1 MLGWTSN
8 PVILE
13 TNFEVFVR
21 FITYS
26 IGAVAVRKS
35 WNWLTADVDPIPGT
49 KEFDDEYRQV
59 KEKYVRLTKKKEE
72 YNEAYRKIR

>member
-1 MLGWTSN
+1 MNGIFN
-8 PVILE
+8 
-13 TNFEVFVR
+13 FVR

-26 IGAVAVRKS
+26 IAAVAVRKS

-59 KEKYVRLTKKKEE
+59 KDKYIRLTKKKEE
-72 YNEAYRKIR
+72 YNEAYRKSR

>member
-1 MLGWTSN
+1 MNGIFN
-8 PVILE
+8 
-13 TNFEVFVR
+13 FVR

-26 IGAVAVRKS
+26 LAAVVVRRG

-49 KEFDDEYRQV
+49 KEFDNEYNQV
-59 KEKYVRLTKKKEE
+59 KEKYIRLTKKKEE

>member
-1 MLGWTSN
+1 MNGL
-8 PVILE
+8 IQIA
-13 TNFEVFVR
+13 R

-26 IGAVAVRKS
+26 VAGLAIKKS

-59 KEKYVRLTKKKEE
+59 RSKYLRLRKRKEE
-72 YNEAYRKIR
+72 YETYRKSR

>member
-1 MLGWTSN
+1 MNGIFN
-8 PVILE
+8 
-13 TNFEVFVR
+13 FVR

-26 IGAVAVRKS
+26 VAAVAVRKS

-59 KEKYVRLTKKKEE
+59 KEKYIRLTKKKEE
-72 YNEAYRKIR
+72 HEAYRKSR

>member
-1 MLGWTSN
+1 MNGIFN
-8 PVILE
+8 
-13 TNFEVFVR
+13 FVR

-26 IGAVAVRKS
+26 VGAVAVRKG

-59 KEKYVRLTKKKEE
+59 KEKYIRLTKKKEE

>member
-1 MLGWTSN
+1 MNGIFN
-8 PVILE
+8 
-13 TNFEVFVR
+13 FVR
-21 FITYS
+21 FITYNLA
-26 IGAVAVRKS
+26 GVAVRKS

-59 KEKYVRLTKKKEE
+59 KEKYIRLTKKKEE

>member
-1 MLGWTSN
+1 MHGIFN
-8 PVILE
+8 
-13 TNFEVFVR
+13 FVR

-26 IGAVAVRKS
+26 IAAVTVRKG

-59 KEKYVRLTKKKEE
+59 KEKYIRLTKKKEE
-72 YNEAYRKIR
+72 YNEAYRKVR

>member
-1 MLGWTSN
+1 MNALFN
-8 PVILE
+8 IMK
-13 TNFEVFVR
+13 
-21 FITYS
+21 IAAYS
-26 IGAVAVRKS
+26 IVSMTVRKG

>member
-1 MLGWTSN
+1 MNSLF
-8 PVILE
+8 
-13 TNFEVFVR
+13 NFAR

-26 IGAVAVRKS
+26 VSALVIRRS

-49 KEFDDEYRQV
+49 QEFDDEYRQI

-72 YNEAYRKIR
+72 YDHETYRKNR

>member
-1 MLGWTSN
+1 MNGIFN
-8 PVILE
+8 
-13 TNFEVFVR
+13 FVR

-26 IGAVAVRKS
+26 VAAVAVRKS

-59 KEKYVRLTKKKEE
+59 KEKYIRLTKKKEE

>member
-1 MLGWTSN
+1 VNGIFN
-8 PVILE
+8 
-13 TNFEVFVR
+13 FVR

-26 IGAVAVRKS
+26 VGAVAVRIG

-59 KEKYVRLTKKKEE
+59 KEKYIRLTKKKEE
-72 YNEAYRKIR
+72 YNETYRKIR

>member
-1 MLGWTSN
+1 MNGIFN
-8 PVILE
+8 
-13 TNFEVFVR
+13 FVR

-26 IGAVAVRKS
+26 LAGVAVRKS

-59 KEKYVRLTKKKEE
+59 KEKYIRLTKKKEE

>member
-1 MLGWTSN
+1 MNG
-8 PVILE
+8 IF
-13 TNFEVFVR
+13 NFIRV
-21 FITYS
+21 ITYS
-26 IGAVAVRKS
+26 IGALTVRKS

-59 KEKYVRLTKKKEE
+59 KEKYIRLTKKKEE

>member
-1 MLGWTSN
+1 MNG
-8 PVILE
+8 IF
-13 TNFEVFVR
+13 NFFR

-26 IGAVAVRKS
+26 VAAITVRKS

-59 KEKYVRLTKKKEE
+59 KEKYIRLTKKKEE